1 LYPMMTSKLAGR
13 DAALT
18 TLFYPAVIGTVLV
31 PIAFPHELMLPTRP
45 LHAGLFVLIGVLG
58 GLGHFLLIRAHD
70 YAPSSVLSP
79 FMYAQLLT
87 ALVLGWVVF
96 GQLPDAIAFAGMAAI
111 AASGLLLIVG
121 HRPNSVPCSAASP

>member
-1 LYPMMTSKLAGR
+1 MMTSKLAGR

-18 TLFYPAVIGTVLV
+18 TLFYPAVIGTALV
-31 PIAFPHELMLPTRP
+31 PLIFPHELAQPREL
-45 LHAGLFVLIGVLG
+45 LHGALFVLIGVLG

-96 GQLPDAIAFAGMAAI
+96 RQLPDAIAFAGMAAI
-111 AASGLLLIVG
+111 AASGLLLIFG
-121 HRPNSVPCSAASP
+121 HRRNSVLRNSDPGS